1 MFLDFYRLREQPF
14 GVAPNPAYLYP
25 SQTHREALAELSS
38 GLQAD
43 RGFMALI
50 AKPGMGKTTLLNQ
63 LLDEWR
69 DSARTVFLFQTQCDS
84 REFFRYVLGE
94 LGIDAEPMGLV
105 TMHRKLNQVLFDEM
119 LAGKRFI
126 LAVDEAQNLSE
137 SVLET
142 VRLLSNFETQHAKL
156 LQIVLAGQPQLA
168 ATLAL
173 PQLWQLRQRISIL
186 THLQPLSA
194 AETVGYIDHR
204 LKVAGYCGEPLFT
217 PGALELIAQRSQGI
231 PRIIN
236 NICHNSMSMAHA
248 RERQK
253 VSAEIVQGV
262 VDRLDVESVTR
273 QSSAKSAAVANPVAV
288 ANSRPA
294 DGFRRQPTPQLTYKP
309 PVQLSWTR
317 RIFGAVALASIL
329 SLGTLYLFASFPR
342 FVQSGQATTGSGSYD
357 ASPNSP
363 APLGPAHSAEVLPA
377 AYAADPQ
384 DTGSAQ
390 VLTVVARPGQSLKDI
405 SLLYVGHF
413 DSRLFDEI
421 HTLNPELR
429 DPSQIEAGQL
439 IRLPLPP
446 GTLRKVGDTSD
457 VASAS
462 QGDTPKNLFTKVRA
476 LLGAKKW

>member
-38 GLQAD
+38 GLHAD
-43 RGFMALI
+43 RGFLALI

-94 LGIDAEPMGLV
+94 LGIDAEQMGLV
-105 TMHRKLNQVLFDEM
+105 TMHRALNKVLFDEM

-142 VRLLSNFETQHAKL
+142 VRLLSNFETQHTKL

-168 ATLAL
+168 ATLAQ
-173 PQLWQLRQRISIL
+173 PQLSQLRQRIAVLS
-186 THLQPLSA
+186 HLQPLTT
-194 AETVGYIDHR
+194 AETVGYVEHR

-231 PRIIN
+231 PRNIN
-236 NICHNSMSMAHA
+236 NICHNSLSMAHA
-248 RERQK
+248 RGRQR
-253 VSAEIVQGV
+253 VTSEIAQGV
-262 VDRLDVESVTR
+262 VDRLGVESVAR
-273 QSSAKSAAVANPVAV
+273 QSSAKPAAVANPVVV

-294 DGFRRQPTPQLTYKP
+294 DGFRRQPNPQLTYKP
-309 PVQLSWTR
+309 QVQVSWAR
-317 RIFGAVALASIL
+317 RIFGAVALASVL
-329 SLGTLYLFASFPR
+329 SLGSLYVFASFPR
-342 FVQSGQATTGSGSYD
+342 FAQSGQEGTGSTSD
-357 ASPNSP
+357 NASPNSP
-363 APLGPAHSAEVLPA
+363 SPPGPAHSAEVLPA

-390 VLTVVARPGQSLKDI
+390 VLTVVARPGQTLKDI

-421 HTLNPELR
+421 HALNPELR
-429 DPSQIEAGQL
+429 NPSQIEAGQL

-446 GTLRKVGDTSD
+446 GTLRKVGDTSE
-457 VASAS
+457 VATAA
-462 QGDTPKNLFTKVRA
+462 QGDTPKNLFTKVKA
-476 LLGAKKW
+476 LLGAKRW